1 MKKMW
6 NNLNI
11 ATKLILVFSMVS
23 VMPLLVMSFVLYHIS
38 ANSLESAME
47 ETASIFSSQI
57 ASDMNGFI
65 SDYDA
70 LTKSL
75 LVNEGL
81 MDRLDTEIPISQRIE
96 NKLFYR
102 ELVMRLMTMES
113 EIQSVT
119 IMNEEGGYFQYDRT
133 GRSLSYEELLRQDW
147 FLKEQENSEVL
158 FLTPLHDCS
167 YYDRNRDQIGS
178 RICIFQNT
186 AFIKIDLFHISRK
199 TNNSDHSIASRYT
212 FPDGL
217 MEYCALTDHIFNF

>member
-38 ANSLESAME
+38 ANSLESTME

-147 FLKEQENSEVL
+147 FLKEQENSE
-158 FLTPLHDCS
+158 FC
-167 YYDRNRDQIGS
+167 
-178 RICIFQNT
+178 F
-186 AFIKIDLFHISRK
+186 
-199 TNNSDHSIASRYT
+199 
-212 FPDGL
+212 
-217 MEYCALTDHIFNF
+217 

>member
-47 ETASIFSSQI
+47 ETTSIFSSQI

-81 MDRLDTEIPISQRIE
+81 MDRLDTEIPISQRI
-96 NKLFYR
+96 N
-102 ELVMRLMTMES
+102 
-113 EIQSVT
+113 
-119 IMNEEGGYFQYDRT
+119 
-133 GRSLSYEELLRQDW
+133 
-147 FLKEQENSEVL
+147 
-158 FLTPLHDCS
+158 C
-167 YYDRNRDQIGS
+167 
-178 RICIFQNT
+178 
-186 AFIKIDLFHISRK
+186 FIV
-199 TNNSDHSIASRYT
+199 NW
-212 FPDGL
+212 
-217 MEYCALTDHIFNF
+217 

>member
-1 MKKMW
+1 MGGVMTMKKMW

-119 IMNEEGGYFQYDRT
+119 IMNEEGGYFVKRK
-133 GRSLSYEELLRQDW
+133 SYVSTEADQVFNLDYAALEYLYFAYKAILE
-147 FLKEQENSEVL
+147 KE
-158 FLTPLHDCS
+158 
-167 YYDRNRDQIGS
+167 
-178 RICIFQNT
+178 
-186 AFIKIDLFHISRK
+186 
-199 TNNSDHSIASRYT
+199 
-212 FPDGL
+212 
-217 MEYCALTDHIFNF
+217 

>member
-1 MKKMW
+1 MGGVMTMKKMW

-11 ATKLILVFSMVS
+11 AIKLILVFSMVS

-38 ANSLESAME
+38 ANSLESTME

-133 GRSLSYEELLRQDW
+133 GRSLSYEELLRQDCEFQASAKFW
-147 FLKEQENSEVL
+147 NLHSDGNNFGGNAIASASVLNAENSIY
-158 FLTPLHDCS
+158 TNG
-167 YYDRNRDQIGS
+167 DR
-178 RICIFQNT
+178 
-186 AFIKIDLFHISRK
+186 K
-199 TNNSDHSIASRYT
+199 
-212 FPDGL
+212 
-217 MEYCALTDHIFNF
+217 